1 VVAVVD
7 TNCDPEEV
15 DVPIPG
21 NDDAIRAIRL
31 FTSRIADNVL
41 EGLNLADER
50 FVSPAASDE
59 KAAAERKPGA
69 AGDAS
74 AAVPAAVGETDDD
87 ASAMIDDLSDDD
99 EEMPSVKA

>member
-1 VVAVVD
+1 
-7 TNCDPEEV
+7 
-15 DVPIPG
+15 VPIPG

-59 KAAAERKPGA
+59 GAAARPKPDAG
-69 AGDAS
+69 GDATAAPA
-74 AAVPAAVGETDDD
+74 AAVEETDDD
-87 ASAMIDDLSDDD
+87 ASAMIDDLADDD